1 MRTAFGLV
9 SRDENIYVHEPNERF
24 LARLPADL
32 AEEVRRSPMGY
43 AWPVDDVMASF
54 ERLHAEWH
62 GRDDRFRIVTAPDWT
77 PACSDELYRRCRAT
91 ADEHGTGMI
100 THALETRS
108 EMCYNLERYGKPRAA
123 ASRRHRRARRPTPCS
138 STSSG

>member
-9 SRDENIYVHEPNERF
+9 SRDENIYVHEPDERF
-24 LARLPADL
+24 LDATRPIS

-54 ERLHAEWH
+54 ERLHGAWH

-77 PACSDELYRRCRAT
+77 PACSDDLYRRCRT
-91 ADEHGTGMI
+91 SPTSTG
-100 THALETRS
+100 R
-108 EMCYNLERYGKPRAA
+108 G
-123 ASRRHRRARRPTPCS
+123 
-138 STSSG
+138 